1 MIKIEKIANID
12 REILHNFLM
21 IWGISM
27 KFSVKMCLLII
38 SKVTKNQGFT
48 LYLEDTFFEK
58 PHGGEGGDQIDSPA
72 VLGLRKV
79 NVTPYGF
86 DKMCMNKELIKD
98 KIYQ

>member
-1 MIKIEKIANID
+1 M
-12 REILHNFLM
+12 
-21 IWGISM
+21 
-27 KFSVKMCLLII
+27 II

-58 PHGGEGGDQIDSPA
+58 PHGGVGGGWGGDQIDSPA

>member
-1 MIKIEKIANID
+1 
-12 REILHNFLM
+12 M

-58 PHGGEGGDQIDSPA
+58 PHGGGDQIDSPA

-86 DKMCMNKELIKD
+86 NKIYTDKELIKD